1 MKDSTYL
8 AEMARHIRMDVLD
21 MVFDV
26 KDGHPGPAFSSADII
41 TALYFG
47 GVLNVDT
54 ENRGGRIVTDLF
66 FPKAMP
72 VRLFIA
78 PLFAGASSLKKKN

>member
-26 KDGHPGPAFSSADII
+26 KDGHPGPAFSSADIYLQRS
-41 TALYFG
+41 TLVVY
-47 GVLNVDT
+47 
-54 ENRGGRIVTDLF
+54 
-66 FPKAMP
+66 
-72 VRLFIA
+72 
-78 PLFAGASSLKKKN
+78 